1 MYPCSDAF
9 HRACAENKPQLALFV
24 FADGV
29 ITNED
34 ISIDEGIDF
43 VDYFCTKEDLGIGE
57 ALSNEISF
65 RLMNE
70 KQLLNDFP
78 FGDFRALLGVQ
89 LSVSEN
95 TEGFSMNY
103 GGHVYTT
110 LTAAGRRILKDG
122 EPTTGQPP
130 FIVACMMAM
139 DDVIYMFGID
149 GAPYAI
155 SAKTGKAVKCPDT
168 AFMREKTARL
178 NGITFA
184 YENRIL
190 TARISGGTEEIYEF
204 VPLGTFTADR
214 PNVADDVEIS
224 LSCHDLMLKLDE
236 DMEGLEITYP
246 ITLKNLLKKV
256 CESEGIPVKDQNFI
270 NNGVTI
276 ASQPDELKDCKKRDV
291 VGWIA
296 EAAGSNAKINRDGQ
310 MELVWLRDTTQ
321 SYDEGM
327 YSECRPY
334 YYQTRKVNR
343 LCVRDI
349 RNVTDNRIGT
359 GKNSYLIQDNP
370 FLR

>member
-9 HRACAENKPQLALFV
+9 HRACAENQPQMALLV

-34 ISIDEGIDF
+34 ISIDEGIEF
-43 VDYFCTKEDLGIGE
+43 NDYFCTKEDLSIGE
-57 ALSNEISF
+57 AISNEISF

-78 FGDFRALLGVQ
+78 FGDFRALLGVR
-89 LSVSEN
+89 LSIGEN
-95 TEGFSMNY
+95 TEGFTMTY

-110 LTAAGRRILKDG
+110 MTAAGRHLLKDG
-122 EPTTGQPP
+122 EATAGQPP
-130 FIVACMMAM
+130 FLVSCLMAM
-139 DDVIYMFGID
+139 DDVIYAFGLD
-149 GAPYAI
+149 GQPYAV
-155 SAKTGKAVKCPDT
+155 SAKTGKAVACPDT

-178 NGITFA
+178 SGITFA
-184 YENRIL
+184 YEDRIL
-190 TARISGGTEEIYEF
+190 TVRIAGETEETYEF
-204 VPLGTFTADR
+204 VPLGTFTAEK

-224 LSCHDLMLKLDE
+224 LTCHDIMMKLDE
-236 DMEGLEITYP
+236 DMEGLEIQYP
-246 ITLKNLLKKV
+246 ITLKDLLKKV
-256 CESEGIPVKDQNFI
+256 CESEGVPVKNQNFL
-270 NNGVTI
+270 NYNVTV

-296 EAAGSNAKINRDGQ
+296 EAAGANAKINRDGQ
-310 MELVWLRDTTQ
+310 MELVWLRETEQ
-321 SYDEGM
+321 RYDEGT

-334 YYQTRKVNR
+334 YYRTRKVNR

-349 RNVTDNRIGT
+349 KDVTESMIGS
-359 GKNSYLIQDNP
+359 GKNTYLIQDNP